1 MFLVGTKKAAMSSSE
16 KIQSAV
22 IGAAGEHLAI
32 SYLLRNNLVAGLA
45 PQNTENFDVVVMNK
59 QGQLLFPVQVKTS
72 TGKDWM
78 LSRKHETPIKNLI
91 YIFIRFSKN
100 LLDSEIYILSA
111 EKVSE
116 ITKMS
121 YQIWKKLPNKD
132 GGEHN
137 DSEIRK
143 LKTDHG
149 QLIKKITNPEKY
161 LTKKELHFI
170 NTHSLGWIDQFKNA
184 WHIFK

>member
-1 MFLVGTKKAAMSSSE
+1 MSSSE

-78 LSRKHETPIKNLI
+78 LSKKHETPIKNLI
-91 YIFIRFSKN
+91 YIFVRFSKD
-100 LLDSEIYILSA
+100 LLDSEIFILSA

-121 YQIWKKLPNKD
+121 HHIWMKLPHKD
-132 GGEHN
+132 GGVHK
-137 DSEIRK
+137 DSEIRN
-143 LKTDHG
+143 LKTDHR
-149 QLIKKITNPEKY
+149 QLTNKITNPEKY
-161 LTKKELHFI
+161 LTIEELNFI
-170 NTHSLGWIDQFKNA
+170 DTHSLGWIDQFKNA
-184 WHIFK
+184 WHVFK